1 MNRETPIRSTDSD
14 TVIVLDDSARRRKRI
29 AIIAAAAIALVAII
43 VATLMMSGGG
53 KDEAAA
59 GAAKEAA
66 IPKITVIVPGRQ
78 QVAGQISAT
87 GTIAARRDMPVGI
100 AGTGGKVVRVLV
112 DAGSWVRAG
121 QVLAVVDRSV
131 QAEQAAQLAAQVD
144 AARANAALAQSN
156 YERALALQG
165 RGFVSKAEIEAKKST
180 RDAANAQVRVAQA
193 QLAGTR
199 AEIGRLNVTAPTSGL
214 ILDRNVE
221 LGQIVGQGSGALF
234 RIAQGG
240 MMEVQAKLAEGALA
254 QVHVGTPA
262 TVKPVGTTAQIA
274 GSVWQ
279 VEPIID
285 PVNRQGI
292 AHVAVPYQTLLR
304 PGGFAEV
311 SLISGSADVPLL
323 PQSAVLSDDKGNYVY
338 VVDKDNRVV
347 RRNVKV
353 GEVDDSGVTIVEGL
367 SGQERV
373 VASAGAF
380 LNPGDKIRPV
390 REVSERQNEFP
401 EHLCLVDPQ
410 PGPVDRALHGVDD
423 RRPGFVHADGREPE
437 SGDHLSGRRHRN
449 LAARRCP
456 ERTRDTDHAAR
467 RSFGSK
473 PGRR

>member
-1 MNRETPIRSTDSD
+1 MLEMNRETPIRSSDSE
-14 TVIVLDDSARRRKRI
+14 TLVLVDDASRRRRRI
-29 AIIAAAAIALVAII
+29 AIIGAGIVAVVAIVLAI
-43 VATLMMSGGG
+43 LMMGGG
-53 KDEAAA
+53 EKEDAAA
-59 GAAKEAA
+59 GAAKQAA
-66 IPKITVIVPGRQ
+66 IPRITVIVPGRQ
-78 QVAGQISAT
+78 QVANQISAT

-100 AGTGGKVVRVLV
+100 AGSGGKVVRVLV

-165 RGFVSKAEIEAKKST
+165 RGFVSKAEIDAKKST
-180 RDAANAQVRVAQA
+180 RDAAAAQVRVAQA
-193 QLAGTR
+193 QLAATR

-221 LGQIVGQGSGALF
+221 VGQIVGAGSGALF
-234 RIAQGG
+234 RIAQNG
-240 MMEVQAKLAEGALA
+240 MMEVQAKLSEGTLA

-262 TVKPVGTTAQIA
+262 TVVPVGSNVQIA

-292 AHVAVPYQTLLR
+292 AHVAVPYQQVLR

-311 SLISGSADVPLL
+311 ALVSGTADVPLL

-338 VVDKDNRVV
+338 IVGKDDRVV

-353 GEVDDSGVTIVEGL
+353 GEVDDNGVTIVAGL
-367 SGQERV
+367 TGQERV

-390 REVSERQNEFP
+390 RE
-401 EHLCLVDPQ
+401 
-410 PGPVDRALHGVDD
+410 
-423 RRPGFVHADGREPE
+423 
-437 SGDHLSGRRHRN
+437 
-449 LAARRCP
+449 AAQ
-456 ERTRDTDHAAR
+456 
-467 RSFGSK
+467 
-473 PGRR
+473 